1 MRSIRNCRQFVV
13 CIVCRQHQV
22 VDWKKHAVHSKT
34 SGNNC
39 LRVRPSQTLHESA
52 REANPTQLGNPQRG
66 SLCSSERSG
75 RHNLRVE
82 QESDGQL
89 WATRRH
95 HGRQRAY
102 DSPKSCTIDKFGQKH
117 SGLKAHLLQASRD
130 LLESHNLTLLLCKNI
145 IPETDSLKSKAYKR
159 VSVELYPLG
168 VSPRYIRQI
177 RKKYKKD
184 ILDTAPTPILWIA

>member
-1 MRSIRNCRQFVV
+1 
-13 CIVCRQHQV
+13 
-22 VDWKKHAVHSKT
+22 
-34 SGNNC
+34 
-39 LRVRPSQTLHESA
+39 
-52 REANPTQLGNPQRG
+52 
-66 SLCSSERSG
+66 
-75 RHNLRVE
+75 
-82 QESDGQL
+82 
-89 WATRRH
+89 
-95 HGRQRAY
+95 
-102 DSPKSCTIDKFGQKH
+102 
-117 SGLKAHLLQASRD
+117 